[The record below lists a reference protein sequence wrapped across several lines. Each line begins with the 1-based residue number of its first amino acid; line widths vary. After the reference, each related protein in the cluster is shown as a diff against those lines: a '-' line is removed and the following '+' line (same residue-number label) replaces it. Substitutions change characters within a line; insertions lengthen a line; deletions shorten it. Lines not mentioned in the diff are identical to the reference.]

1 MPDGGRLTIG
11 TTNVSLDEEYAKS
24 HTGVRPGPHVML
36 AVSDT
41 GSGMDAET
49 VGKIFDPFYTTK
61 EKGKGTGLGLST
73 VYGIVKQ
80 HGGNIWVYSKPGRG
94 TTFKVYLPRVDEPA
108 EEEETAPPASVR
120 PSRDPETVLVV
131 EDEDTVR
138 DLVCRMLSEAGYN
151 VIEARCGPEA
161 VRLAKEWK
169 TIHLLLTDVIMPEM
183 SGRIVRD
190 EVAALHPDVK
200 VLYMSGYTD
209 NVVAHL
215 GVLEAGIHFLQ
226 KPFTARALANK
237 VREALEG

>member
-1 MPDGGRLTIG
+1 M
-11 TTNVSLDEEYAKS
+11 
-24 HTGVRPGPHVML
+24 
-36 AVSDT
+36 
-41 GSGMDAET
+41 
-49 VGKIFDPFYTTK
+49 
-61 EKGKGTGLGLST
+61 
-73 VYGIVKQ
+73 YGIVKQ
-80 HGGNIWVYSKPGRG
+80 HGGNIWAYSEPGMG

-120 PSRDPETVLVV
+120 ASREPETILVV
-131 EDEDTVR
+131 EDDESVR

-209 NVVAHL
+209 NVVADHGIL
-215 GVLEAGIHFLQ
+215 EEGVNFLQ
-226 KPFTARALANK
+226 KPFATRTLAGK